1 MPDIKAKAITLFQ
14 PYASLIIAGA
24 KRFETRSWGSDYTG
38 LLVIHAGK
46 TLEVDS
52 SNRTFM
58 YHLLASGIGDTRK
71 LPLGAALGVV
81 WKGKCFKGRSVISH
95 IDEREKV
102 FGGFEGDD
110 RVAWELFNP
119 VAFEQPIPMKGARGL
134 WDWPLPLPDDVLAM
148 FEHGR

>member
-1 MPDIKAKAITLFQ
+1 MPDKVKAITLFQ
-14 PYASLIIAGA
+14 PYASLIIVGA

-52 SNRTFM
+52 GNRTFM
-58 YHLLASGIGDTRK
+58 YHLLASGIGDPRK

-81 WKGKCFKGRSVISH
+81 WKGKCYKGRSVIPH

-119 VAFEQPIPMKGARGL
+119 VAFELPIPMSGKQGL
-134 WDWPLPLPDDVLAM
+134 WDWPLPLPEDVLAM
-148 FEHGR
+148 FEQVK